1 MLQQQPIYE
10 ATGISQYAMFV
21 NTQRGVAVVER
32 SSVPLAT
39 AVLLISYCGV
49 QKFAR
54 FLGGSLITEDGD
66 AIEGD
71 VLSDVE
77 LIGVVT
83 HIISKPGFDDCPAVC
98 WWSGNW
104 IGLAAACAI

>member
-10 ATGISQYAMFV
+10 ATGISQHATFV
-21 NTQRGVAVVER
+21 ETQRGVAVVER
-32 SSVPLAT
+32 SSAPLAT

-49 QKFAR
+49 QQFAR
-54 FLGGSLITEDGD
+54 FIGGSLITEDGE

-71 VLSDVE
+71 MLADVE

-83 HIISKPGFDDCPAVC
+83 HIISKPGFDENPVM
-98 WWSGNW
+98 
-104 IGLAAACAI
+104 

>member
-10 ATGISQYAMFV
+10 ATGISQHATFV
-21 NTQRGVAVVER
+21 ETQRGVAVVER
-32 SSVPLAT
+32 SSAPLAA

-49 QKFAR
+49 QQFAR
-54 FLGGSLITEDGD
+54 FLSGSLITEDGE

-71 VLSDVE
+71 VLADVE

-83 HIISKPGFDDCPAVC
+83 HIISKAGFDDSPVM
-98 WWSGNW
+98 
-104 IGLAAACAI
+104 

>member
-10 ATGISQYAMFV
+10 ATGISQHATFV
-21 NTQRGVAVVER
+21 ETQRGIAVVEN
-32 SSVPLAT
+32 SSAPLAT

-49 QKFAR
+49 QQFAR
-54 FLGGSLITEDGD
+54 FLGGALITEDGD

-71 VLSDVE
+71 MLADVE

-83 HIISKPGFDDCPAVC
+83 HIISKAGFDDSPVM
-98 WWSGNW
+98 
-104 IGLAAACAI
+104 

>member
-1 MLQQQPIYE
+1 MLQKQPIYE
-10 ATGISQYAMFV
+10 VTGISRYAMFV

-32 SSVPLAT
+32 SAMSLAT
-39 AVLLISYCGV
+39 GILLISYCGV
-49 QKFAR
+49 QQFAR

-71 VLSDVE
+71 ALSDVE

-83 HIISKPGFDDCPAVC
+83 HIISKPGFDDCPVM
-98 WWSGNW
+98 
-104 IGLAAACAI
+104 

>member
-10 ATGISQYAMFV
+10 ATGISQHATFV
-21 NTQRGVAVVER
+21 ETQRGVAVVER
-32 SSVPLAT
+32 SSAPLAT

-49 QKFAR
+49 QQFAR
-54 FLGGSLITEDGD
+54 FIGGSLITEDGE

-71 VLSDVE
+71 MLADVE

-83 HIISKPGFDDCPAVC
+83 HIISKAGFDENPVM
-98 WWSGNW
+98 
-104 IGLAAACAI
+104 

>member
-1 MLQQQPIYE
+1 MNLLYIKTVFIGGQIMRQQQPIYE

-49 QKFAR
+49 QQFAR

-66 AIEGD
+66 AIEGEA
-71 VLSDVE
+71 LSDVE

-83 HIISKPGFDDCPAVC
+83 HIISKPGFDDCPVM
-98 WWSGNW
+98 
-104 IGLAAACAI
+104 

>member
-10 ATGISQYAMFV
+10 ATGISQHATFV
-21 NTQRGVAVVER
+21 ETRRGVAVVER
-32 SSVPLAT
+32 SSAPLAT

-49 QKFAR
+49 QQFAR
-54 FLGGSLITEDGD
+54 FLSGSLITEDGE

-71 VLSDVE
+71 VLADVE

-83 HIISKPGFDDCPAVC
+83 HIISKAGFDDSPVM
-98 WWSGNW
+98 
-104 IGLAAACAI
+104 

>member
-10 ATGISQYAMFV
+10 ATGISQHATFV
-21 NTQRGVAVVER
+21 ETQRGVAVVER
-32 SSVPLAT
+32 SSAPLAT

-49 QKFAR
+49 QQFAR
-54 FLGGSLITEDGD
+54 FIGGSLITEDGE

-71 VLSDVE
+71 MLVDVE

-83 HIISKPGFDDCPAVC
+83 HIISKAGFDDSPVM
-98 WWSGNW
+98 
-104 IGLAAACAI
+104 

>member
-10 ATGISQYAMFV
+10 STGISQHATFV
-21 NTQRGVAVVER
+21 ETQRGVAVVER
-32 SSVPLAT
+32 SSAPLAT

-49 QKFAR
+49 QQFAR
-54 FLGGSLITEDGD
+54 FLSGSLITEDGE

-71 VLSDVE
+71 VLADVE

-83 HIISKPGFDDCPAVC
+83 HIISKAGFDDSPVM
-98 WWSGNW
+98 
-104 IGLAAACAI
+104 